1 MDSLAIIGGGAA
13 GLMAGV
19 AAGEAGIPAMIL
31 ERRHRPGLKLLMCG
45 NNRCNIS
52 HDAAAEEMLQDY
64 GGEIGRFLK
73 NAIDAFPPAYLRSW
87 LQKHGL
93 RTVVK
98 RNRIYPIGEN
108 ADDVLH
114 LFMDQ
119 LRELKIPI
127 ALNCP
132 VKSVSREEDG
142 CWRLITENGLELRA
156 KYILL
161 ATGGISYPKTG
172 SVGDGQRIAAE
183 LGHKVT
189 ELRPGLA
196 GMDTESPIFNGTRED
211 NIEDATV
218 TIRDASGRQIAV
230 THGNILCNGGILR
243 GSAIFDAARQIAHAG
258 IADFTASADLL
269 PALSS
274 RQQTGNLNA
283 ILSRCGFPQALARN
297 VIGCFGRL
305 PVAETIARLKDLPL
319 KISGI
324 RPVKEAIVTAGG
336 VALDEI
342 APGTMESRIEPGLFF
357 AGELLDIDGP
367 TGGYN
372 LHSAFATARLA
383 VAEIAR
389 RIKGQAKPA
398 QRKDRQGQGRRPEV
412 ENSQRHRE
420 ERFSKGE
427 NPKNRYSDPRSSI
440 WRGK

>member
-1 MDSLAIIGGGAA
+1 MDSLIIIGGGAA

-52 HDAAAEEMLQDY
+52 HDAAAEEMLRDY

-73 NAIDAFPPAYLRSW
+73 SAIDAFPPAYLRSW
-87 LQKHGL
+87 FQKYGL

-98 RNRIYPIGEN
+98 RERIYPVGEN

-114 LFMDQ
+114 LFVDQ
-119 LRELKIPI
+119 LRELKVPI

-142 CWRLITENGLELRA
+142 CWRVLAENGLEMRA

-183 LGHKVT
+183 IGHKVT

-218 TIRDASGRQIAV
+218 TIRDASGRRIAV
-230 THGNILCNGGILR
+230 MRGNILCNGGILR
-243 GSAIFDAARQIAHAG
+243 GSAIFDATRQIAHAG

-269 PALSS
+269 PTLPS
-274 RQQTGNLNA
+274 RQQAGNLNA
-283 ILSRCGFPQALARN
+283 ILSRCGIPQILAHN
-297 VIGCFGRL
+297 ITGCFSRL
-305 PVAETIARLKDLPL
+305 PVVETIARLRDLPL
-319 KISGI
+319 EISGI

-342 APGTMESRIEPGLFF
+342 APNTMESRLEPGLFF
-357 AGELLDIDGP
+357 AGELMDIDGP

-383 VAEIAR
+383 IAEIAR
-389 RIKGQAKPA
+389 RIKGQATPA
-398 QRKDRQGQGRRPEV
+398 SRKERQGQGRRPGLEHD
-412 ENSQRHRE
+412 QKHRG
-420 ERFSKGE
+420 ERFSKGGD
-427 NPKNRYSDPRSSI
+427 PKNRSSDPRSSI